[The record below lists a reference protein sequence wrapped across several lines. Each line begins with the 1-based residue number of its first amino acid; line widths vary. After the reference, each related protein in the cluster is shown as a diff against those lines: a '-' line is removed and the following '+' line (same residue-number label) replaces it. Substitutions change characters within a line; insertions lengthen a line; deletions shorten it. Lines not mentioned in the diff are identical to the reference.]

1 MSPPPGGA
9 AAASSFA
16 AALGPLAALAGSI
29 SSRLD
34 FHALIDQRGRML
46 QVATALP
53 HLALVPERAVVTEAA
68 GELFEWQLDCIASNA
83 HFELK
88 ALIGEQMSLRLLQPD
103 GRTKPW
109 HGYVLQAAQLGGDG
123 GLARYRLVMRPWL
136 AFLAHRRDCFIWQD
150 KTALEIIEE
159 LLADHP
165 QARFRFDVQEP
176 LRRRSLCTQYRESDL
191 DFIHRLLA
199 EEGLSYHFEHDD
211 SGAAQGLARG
221 SLHTWVVTDRQAARP
236 HLGPARFAMQ
246 HPTARL
252 PGQRDSITA
261 LAEHLAVQ
269 PNAVT
274 RGAWNYK
281 HLAGTTAERP
291 STLARGELP
300 ALEDYDGAGAYR
312 YADAL
317 HAERAAELALGAWE
331 QGMHR
336 LEGQG
341 GARHFEAGRTFDL
354 VDHGVL
360 DGTYTLRA
368 VEHHITNNLGMQA
381 AQLLQAT
388 ELEHGTYKNHFDAV
402 PATQPLLPRLVRRPT
417 APGAQT
423 AQVVGLAGEPLSTDR
438 DHRVLLQLAWQRG
451 VAPLAGGLPHDERSP
466 DTTGN
471 APGNER
477 SGQWVRVA
485 LPWAGANWGA
495 VAVPRI
501 GTEVLVDFIE
511 GDIDRPVV
519 VGSLYNGAD
528 LPPFAAGVDSG
539 VNHPGVI
546 SGLHSQALDGGGFNQ
561 WVVDDATGQLRMRLL
576 CSYTLA
582 EVGLGHLIQQPAPGA
597 QRGAWRGSGFELAC
611 QAWACVRAAKG
622 LLLSTV
628 RQPATYGSAQ
638 GTQMQADAATA
649 LLHAGHGLGQALGEV
664 ARQARALHQVA
675 HDAGEPMPRT
685 LAALDVAQ
693 LGRHE
698 GGVGGQ
704 AALQAVPGQ
713 RSLQDPVPALV
724 DPLLVLE
731 SAAALALAS
740 DAQVTAYAGEDQAWT
755 ALSDVHLAATHTA
768 SLASG
773 GTASVLAVQGGLQA
787 IAAHGPVSLRAYDDS
802 AELLARQDI
811 RIVSTD
817 DELHIQA
824 PTVRIT
830 DGQALIE
837 LKGPD
842 ILMTMPGLWT
852 AQHSTHEFMPAAS
865 QVAQLPAWGAADVQ
879 GPPLTMELN
888 LHDEWLAPVPGAP
901 YRVVFANGAV
911 RTGRLDAQGHALLE
925 GVPNLPAKVF
935 YGEDPRKPE
944 ARVPM
949 PANTFAAGSADN
961 DEAQARI
968 EEHLNALQAFWATQS
983 AEVREMNTELNNE
996 TLEAGQENLWDYLD
1010 DAQQQRLRALL
1021 LNTGEKGA
1029 LS

>member
-1 MSPPPGGA
+1 MSSPLA
-9 AAASSFA
+9 AGLAADA
-16 AALGPLAALAGSI
+16 ARAVLAPLAALGADI
-29 SSRLD
+29 TSRLD
-34 FHALIDQRGRML
+34 VQALIDQRGRML

-68 GELFEWQLDCIASNA
+68 GQPFEWQLDCIAGNA

-88 ALIGEQMSLRLLQPD
+88 ALIGEQISLRLLQPD
-103 GRTKPW
+103 GHYKPW

-150 KTALEIIEE
+150 KTALEIIED

-176 LRRRSLCTQYRESDL
+176 LRRRSLCTQYRESDF

-199 EEGLSYHFEHDD
+199 EEGLSYRFEHDD
-211 SGAAQGLARG
+211 SGAPLDLARG
-221 SLHTWVVTDRQAARP
+221 SLHTWVVTDRHAPLP
-236 HLGPARFAMQ
+236 HVGPVRFAMQ

-261 LAEHLAVQ
+261 VAEQLAVQ

-291 STLARGELP
+291 STLVAGEQP
-300 ALEDYDGAGAYR
+300 ALEDYDGSGAYR

-331 QGMHR
+331 LGMR
-336 LEGQG
+336 GLEGQG
-341 GARHFEAGRTFDL
+341 GARHFEAGRIFTL
-354 VDHGVL
+354 VNHGAL
-360 DGTYTLRA
+360 DGDHTLLA

-388 ELEHGTYKNHFDAV
+388 DLEHGTYKNHFQAV
-402 PATQPLLPRLVRRPT
+402 PATQPLLPPPQRRPT

-423 AQVVGLAGEPLSTDR
+423 ALVVGLDGEPLTTER
-438 DHRVLLQLAWQRG
+438 NHRVLLQFAWQRG
-451 VAPLAGGLPHDERSP
+451 ERPWPGGLPHDTLSP
-466 DTTGN
+466 DTQGN

-528 LPPFAAGVDSG
+528 LPPFAAGVDAG

-546 SGLHSQALDGGGFNQ
+546 SGLHTHALDGGGFNQ

-597 QRGAWRGSGFELAC
+597 QRGAWRGSGFELGC

-638 GTQMQADAATA
+638 GTQMQADVATA
-649 LLHAGHGLGQALGEV
+649 TLRAGHGLGRALLDV
-664 ARQARALHQVA
+664 ARQARALPPTA
-675 HDAGEPMPRT
+675 HEPAQPVPRT

-693 LGRHE
+693 HGRHE
-698 GGVGGQ
+698 GSVGGQ
-704 AALQAVPGQ
+704 PALQPQPGQ
-713 RSLQDPVPALV
+713 RAVSDPVPALA

-740 DAQVTAYAGEDQAWT
+740 DAQVTAYAGEDHAWT
-755 ALSDVHLAATHTA
+755 AQGDVHLAATHTA

-787 IAAHGPVSLRAYDDS
+787 IAAHGPVSMRAYDDD
-802 AELLARQDI
+802 AEMLARQDI

-817 DELHIQA
+817 DDLHIQA
-824 PTVRIT
+824 PTIRIT
-830 DGQALIE
+830 DGAALIE

-865 QVAQLPAWGAADVQ
+865 QVAELPAWGAVRVEPGKQD
-879 GPPLTMELN
+879 LELHYHYDD
-888 LHDEWLAPVPGAP
+888 LEPVVGAA
-901 YRVVFANGAV
+901 YKVVFDTGAV
-911 RTGRLDAQGHALLE
+911 FLGKLDAQGYALVS
-925 GVPNLPAKVF
+925 GVPLGPYRVEFSEDARPWQAPPLPPDDADFK
-935 YGEDPRKPE
+935 KPE
-944 ARVPM
+944 V
-949 PANTFAAGSADN
+949 
-961 DEAQARI
+961 QA
-968 EEHLNALQAFWATQS
+968 
-983 AEVREMNTELNNE
+983 M
-996 TLEAGQENLWDYLD
+996 G
-1010 DAQQQRLRALL
+1010 ALL
-1021 LNTGEKGA
+1021 LEQA
-1029 LS
+1029 LAREPAYDMRDDCNPDDGSAGSGHP